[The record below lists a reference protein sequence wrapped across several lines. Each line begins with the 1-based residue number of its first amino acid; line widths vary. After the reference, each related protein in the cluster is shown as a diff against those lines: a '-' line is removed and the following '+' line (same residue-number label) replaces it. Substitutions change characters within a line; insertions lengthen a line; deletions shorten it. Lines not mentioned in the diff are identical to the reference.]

1 VVDGPLLVINTG
13 DGDDYTKVAPTH
25 EWAKQIN
32 LRNRVNLE
40 HLAELTSALKAL
52 QSNIQATQ
60 LFQEVSALNRQFRVS
75 LPQIPARS
83 TVELEAFRT
92 LGENLQQVTAA
103 PFLEGWKSIT
113 AAAATAARSLTE
125 YLQFIQFSIPRIDPL
140 WIDISLAQDGNPEAA
155 GRLASRIS
163 WRSEQWQKDAIR
175 LRARSLGRSPQEV
188 HQEAMRQGV
197 LMALQW
203 QGTDKFPFLVRPKST
218 WLYDDE
224 HSLATVCPLDLP
236 LQLLW
241 HWIQQEAVRA
251 AGLWLVGQSYAPTIV
266 LEEPPGEDGE
276 LRLARFTSDS
286 ASNSEI
292 VNQGGRPFGSGIFE
306 SRGAFLREIRL
317 AAAELEKRGDRVTQE
332 GVASILSHK
341 SLLGSGAPD
350 RQLRFWVK
358 QFGFDGWKDLKRY
371 L

>member
-1 VVDGPLLVINTG
+1 MVDGPLLVINTV
-13 DGDDYTKVAPTH
+13 DGDDHTKVAPTH

-60 LFQEVSALNRQFRVS
+60 LFQEVSALNGQFRVN

-83 TVELEAFRT
+83 IAEIEAFRT

-125 YLQFIQFSIPRIDPL
+125 YLQSIQFSIPRIDSL
-140 WIDISLAQDGNPEAA
+140 WIDISLAQDGDPEAA
-155 GRLASRIS
+155 GKLASRIS
-163 WRSEQWQKDAIR
+163 WRPEQWQKDAIR

-203 QGTDKFPFLVRPKST
+203 QETDKFPFLVRPQSA

-224 HSLATVCPLDLP
+224 HSLVTVCPLDLP

-276 LRLARFTSDS
+276 LRLARFTSVIGS
-286 ASNSEI
+286 TSNI
-292 VNQGGRPFGSGIFE
+292 VNQGGRPFGNGTFD
-306 SRGAFLREIRL
+306 SREALLQEIRL
-317 AAAELEKRGDRVTQE
+317 AVAELEKGGRRFTQE
-332 GVASILSHK
+332 GVA
-341 SLLGSGAPD
+341 GSVANNG
-350 RQLRFWVK
+350 LV
-358 QFGFDGWKDLKRY
+358 G
-371 L
+371 